1 MLPNEGAFFIT
12 ELVNL
17 FFEEE
22 QTIHTK
28 HPIRYFRQPY
38 FRQPQC

>member
-12 ELVNL
+12 ELIIL
-17 FFEEE
+17 FFEKE
-22 QTIHTK
+22 QTILIK

>member
-1 MLPNEGAFFIT
+1 MLPIEGAFFIT
-12 ELVNL
+12 ELIIL

-22 QTIHTK
+22 QTILTK
-28 HPIRYFRQPY
+28 HPNRYFRQPY

>member
-1 MLPNEGAFFIT
+1 MLLIEGAFFNT
-12 ELVNL
+12 ELIIL
-17 FFEEE
+17 LFEEE
-22 QTIHTK
+22 LTILIK

>member
-1 MLPNEGAFFIT
+1 MLPIEGAFFIM
-12 ELVNL
+12 ELIIL

-22 QTIHTK
+22 QTILTK

>member
-1 MLPNEGAFFIT
+1 MLPNEGAFFTT

-22 QTIHTK
+22 QTILTK
-28 HPIRYFRQPY
+28 HSIRYF
-38 FRQPQC
+38 